1 MLIDKKITE
10 KIAKLAKIKLS
21 EEDIDEYSKDLSKIL
36 TWIDKLKE
44 VDVSETEPVTSVNNT
59 KLQERK
65 DELLLQLMDKKNL
78 LSNAPEKN
86 EDYFKVPKVID

>member
-65 DELLLQLMDKKNL
+65 DELLLKLMDKKNL

>member
-44 VDVSETEPVTSVNNT
+44 VDTEVGTTFVI
-59 KLQERK
+59 L
-65 DELLLQLMDKKNL
+65 DENGGMK
-78 LSNAPEKN
+78 
-86 EDYFKVPKVID
+86 